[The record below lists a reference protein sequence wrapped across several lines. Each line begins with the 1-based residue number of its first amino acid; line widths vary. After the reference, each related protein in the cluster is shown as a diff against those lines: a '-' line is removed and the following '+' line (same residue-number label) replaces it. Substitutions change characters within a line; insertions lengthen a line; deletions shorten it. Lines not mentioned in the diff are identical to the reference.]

1 MDGGQELLLAM
12 KRNAGIYSQQQATG
26 KMPLHLGGTPSQG
39 SSFPFLEISFKKQE
53 KKIIVLKLYLIPIG
67 QGTRVSL
74 SSYLFLMNVTLRE
87 MQKEL
92 TLTGLQYYDKSIFP
106 GNALKAAEFVL
117 TSALSSCLKTT
128 S

>member
-12 KRNAGIYSQQQATG
+12 KRSAGIYSQQQTTG
-26 KMPLHLGGTPSQG
+26 KMPLDLGGAPSQW
-39 SSFPFLEISFKKQE
+39 SSFPSLETSLKKQG

-67 QGTRVSL
+67 QVTRVSPG
-74 SSYLFLMNVTLRE
+74 SYLFLMNVTLRE
-87 MQKEL
+87 TQKEL
-92 TLTGLQYYDKSIFP
+92 MLSGLQYYDKSIFP